1 MWGYATLKMP
11 ATKAR
16 TGPETGVTEL
26 ARKKKTEQTQQ
37 GQK

>member
-1 MWGYATLKMP
+1 MWGYATLKML
-11 ATKAR
+11 ASKAK

>member
-1 MWGYATLKMP
+1 VGLCYLKML
-11 ATKAR
+11 ASKAR

-26 ARKKKTEQTQQ
+26 ARKKTEQTQQ

>member
-1 MWGYATLKMP
+1 MWGYNTLKMSVS
-11 ATKAR
+11 KAK
-16 TGPETGVTEL
+16 TGPVRGVTEL

>member
-1 MWGYATLKMP
+1 MWGYATLKMS
-11 ATKAR
+11 ASDGR

-26 ARKKKTEQTQQ
+26 ARRKKTEQTQQ